1 MKQSLRSFLTF
12 NLLLSVGFVS
22 LIAISGNVFFKYRDV
37 KPHLDAQLS
46 LASLNMGALL
56 NEYNEPEDL
65 LKLQNRINHIPA
77 QIKNIHSDSHDMDMI
92 MESALKSVQFQIWND
107 QDEKILSSPGSPE
120 VALNRTDGFHY
131 VTNDGIEWRT
141 FTMPIPETKKYIV
154 AFQRRDIRT
163 GFERQVIYDS
173 ILIIGL
179 TFALLTI
186 AVWLIINRGLQGLD
200 QAATELRERDP
211 ANLEPL
217 QLETTPTE
225 LEPLVDAI
233 NQLFKKLEDALERE
247 RRFAGDA
254 AHEMKTPISA
264 IKTLSQTLKNVNDP
278 QKVTEIADNII
289 IGVDRATHIIDQLL
303 TLSRTVPDAMQST
316 AQQLNLSS
324 VAAETIAELT
334 PRALESKKT
343 IALQCKDNIQTH
355 ASKTAVQIILR
366 NLLDNAINYTPDGT
380 SIKVIISQNPNQTVL
395 TVEDNGGGVEPQHLG
410 HLTKRF
416 YRIYGNDVN
425 GSGLG
430 LNIID
435 KLINLYGGEISIDN
449 ALSTNDQMGLTV
461 KLTLPN
467 IQ

>member
-22 LIAISGNVFFKYRDV
+22 LIAVSGNVFFKYRDV

-56 NEYNEPEDL
+56 NEYNDADDL
-65 LKLQNRINHIPA
+65 IKLQSRIDHIPS

-92 MESALKSVQFQIWND
+92 MESALRSVQFQIWND
-107 QDEKILSSPGSPE
+107 QNEKILSSSDAPNIE
-120 VALNRTDGFHY
+120 LNRSDGFHY
-131 VTNDGIEWRT
+131 ITHDGIEWRT
-141 FTMPIPETKKYIV
+141 FTMPIPESKKYIV

-179 TFALLTI
+179 TFVLLTL

-200 QAATELRERDP
+200 QAAIELRERDP

-217 QLETTPTE
+217 HLEATPTE

-233 NQLFKKLEDALERE
+233 NQLFLKLEAALERE

-254 AHEMKTPISA
+254 AHELKTPISA
-264 IKTLSQTLKNVNDP
+264 IKTLSQTLSSIDDVNKAKD
-278 QKVTEIADNII
+278 IANSII

-303 TLSRTVPDAMQST
+303 TLSRTVPDAMQTGS
-316 AQQLNLSS
+316 QNVNLNEVTTEI
-324 VAAETIAELT
+324 VAEMT
-334 PRALESKKT
+334 PRALERNMSISLKKNEET
-343 IALQCKDNIQTH
+343 QVMI
-355 ASKTAVQIILR
+355 SKTALQIIIR
-366 NLLDNAINYTPDGT
+366 NLIDNAIKYTPENTVIRVSLYSTDEHI
-380 SIKVIISQNPNQTVL
+380 SIEVK
-395 TVEDNGGGVEPQHLG
+395 DNGGGVEQQHLE

-416 YRIYGNDVN
+416 YRIYGNQN
-425 GSGLG
+425 TGSGLG

-435 KLINLYGGEISIDN
+435 KLSKLYGGS
-449 ALSTNDQMGLTV
+449 
-461 KLTLPN
+461 LTLSNVMTDKKRSGFYALVRLPRHS
-467 IQ
+467 